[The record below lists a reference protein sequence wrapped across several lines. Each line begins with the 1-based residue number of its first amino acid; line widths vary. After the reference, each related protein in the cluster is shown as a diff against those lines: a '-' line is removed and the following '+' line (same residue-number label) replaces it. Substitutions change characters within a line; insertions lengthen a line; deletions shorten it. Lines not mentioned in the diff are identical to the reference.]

1 MQWQQGHL
9 NEEAHVQEDGSAQ
22 PTTPEDASPPLV
34 SEHPDFLRT
43 PDQESQYFYD
53 TYSRNQ
59 PGPGWPCPKCDQ
71 GNYFNQTRC
80 WNCDESKPGEPER
93 EAPSDSAPVVE
104 PPPPP
109 CQPEVEI
116 MKDEEGP
123 AQPPLAAPEEDE
135 DEDEKSA
142 DDEAALPP
150 EEDAH
155 AHPAEGEEAQPP
167 RGAERELDW
176 KSHVS
181 AFNVLDWK
189 YFDNLT
195 RTGVCVK
202 EAVATVNRDKAVAAA
217 HVHHDCSAF
226 DEADWQDFHESLKK
240 NGVHAMMVQDAIKEV
255 LKKRALRQNA
265 CVVLEEDDPGTAST
279 TRAEAMV
286 YIAHMTR
293 GYQLEKEVEEAKKD
307 FEEQVR
313 LQEVRDFEA
322 RVKSLLLEDK

>member
-1 MQWQQGHL
+1 M
-9 NEEAHVQEDGSAQ
+9 
-22 PTTPEDASPPLV
+22 
-34 SEHPDFLRT
+34 
-43 PDQESQYFYD
+43 
-53 TYSRNQ
+53 
-59 PGPGWPCPKCDQ
+59 
-71 GNYFNQTRC
+71 
-80 WNCDESKPGEPER
+80 
-93 EAPSDSAPVVE
+93 
-104 PPPPP
+104 
-109 CQPEVEI
+109 
-116 MKDEEGP
+116 
-123 AQPPLAAPEEDE
+123 QPPLAAPEEDE

-181 AFNVLDWK
+181 AFNLLDWK

-217 HVHHDCSAF
+217 RVHHDCSAF

-255 LKKRALRQNA
+255 LKKKAVRQNA
-265 CVVLEEDDPGTAST
+265 CVVLEENNPGTAST
-279 TRAEAMV
+279 SRAEAMV
-286 YIAHMTR
+286 YIAHMER
-293 GYQLEKEVEEAKKD
+293 GYQLEKEAEEAKKE
-307 FEEQVR
+307 FEEQVQ

-322 RVKSLLLEDK
+322 HVKSFLEDK